1 MNIVNDTISYLKT
14 NKYYTISVLAIIYVL
29 YLFYKIGEV
38 ARNAE
43 ALHEGYENE
52 KLRPAN
58 IDEAIKSL
66 RKTNTGI
73 KDALHCDKYKSQY
86 EDYLIELYDYVNLS
100 ALGECVKPDTKIKDK
115 MKNLE
120 LIEKRY
126 APLKEL
132 VNESMK
138 TLQNEVKK

>member
-1 MNIVNDTISYLKT
+1 MKFVDDGIVYLKN
-14 NKYYTISVLAIIYVL
+14 NKYGVVVALAIL
-29 YLFYKIGEV
+29 YTLYEFYKIGVKANES
-38 ARNAE
+38 RGI
-43 ALHEGYENE
+43 EGYENE

-66 RKTNTGI
+66 KKTNTGI

>member
-1 MNIVNDTISYLKT
+1 MKFVDDGIVYLKD
-14 NKYYTISVLAIIYVL
+14 NKYGVIVALAIL
-29 YLFYKIGEV
+29 YTLYEFYKIGVKANES
-38 ARNAE
+38 RGI
-43 ALHEGYENE
+43 EGYENE

-66 RKTNTGI
+66 KKTNTGI
-73 KDALHCDKYKSQY
+73 KDALHCEKYKSQY

>member
-1 MNIVNDTISYLKT
+1 MKFVDDGIVYLKN
-14 NKYYTISVLAIIYVL
+14 NKYGVVVALAIL
-29 YLFYKIGEV
+29 YTLYEFYKIGVKANES
-38 ARNAE
+38 RGI
-43 ALHEGYENE
+43 EGYENE
-52 KLRPAN
+52 KLRPTN

-66 RKTNTGI
+66 KKTNTGI

-138 TLQNEVKK
+138 SLQNEVKK

>member
-1 MNIVNDTISYLKT
+1 MIDDGISYLKK
-14 NKYYTISVLAIIYVL
+14 NKYYVISILAIIYVL
-29 YLFYKIGEV
+29 YLFYKIGQV
-38 ARNAE
+38 ARAAE
-43 ALHEGYENE
+43 ELQEGYDNE
-52 KLRPAN
+52 KLQPAN

-66 RKTNTGI
+66 RKTNTSI
-73 KDALHCDKYKSQY
+73 KDALHCEKYKSQY

-120 LIEKRY
+120 LIENRY
-126 APLKEL
+126 APLKQL

-138 TLQNEVKK
+138 TLQDEVKK

>member
-1 MNIVNDTISYLKT
+1 MKFVDDGIVYLKN
-14 NKYYTISVLAIIYVL
+14 NKYGVIVALAIL
-29 YLFYKIGEV
+29 YTLYEFYKIGVKANES
-38 ARNAE
+38 RGI
-43 ALHEGYENE
+43 EGYENE

-66 RKTNTGI
+66 KKTNTGI
-73 KDALHCDKYKSQY
+73 KDALHCEKYKSQY

>member
-1 MNIVNDTISYLKT
+1 MKFVDDGIVYLKN
-14 NKYYTISVLAIIYVL
+14 NKYGVIVALAIL
-29 YLFYKIGEV
+29 YTLYEFYKIGIKANES
-38 ARNAE
+38 RGI
-43 ALHEGYENE
+43 EGYENE

-66 RKTNTGI
+66 KKTNTGI
-73 KDALHCDKYKSQY
+73 KDALHCEKYKSQY

>member
-1 MNIVNDTISYLKT
+1 MKLVDDGIVYLKD
-14 NKYYTISVLAIIYVL
+14 NKYGVIVALAIL
-29 YLFYKIGEV
+29 YTLYEFYKIGVKANES
-38 ARNAE
+38 RGI
-43 ALHEGYENE
+43 EGYENE

-66 RKTNTGI
+66 KKTNTGI

>member
-1 MNIVNDTISYLKT
+1 MKFVDDGIVYLKN
-14 NKYYTISVLAIIYVL
+14 NKYGVIVALAIL
-29 YLFYKIGEV
+29 YTLYEFYKIGVKANES
-38 ARNAE
+38 RGI
-43 ALHEGYENE
+43 EGYENE

-66 RKTNTGI
+66 KKTNTGI

>member
-1 MNIVNDTISYLKT
+1 MKFVDDGIVYLKN
-14 NKYYTISVLAIIYVL
+14 NKYGVIVALAIL
-29 YLFYKIGEV
+29 YTLYEFYKIGVKANES
-38 ARNAE
+38 RGI
-43 ALHEGYENE
+43 EGYENE

-66 RKTNTGI
+66 KKTNTGI
-73 KDALHCDKYKSQY
+73 KDALHCEKYKSQY

-100 ALGECVKPDTKIKDK
+100 ALGECVKTDTKIKDK